1 MNDISGPDRKI
12 QPPNDPTFQRACQT
26 QHSPMN
32 ESVSGDGE
40 QLATFHIVEASRA
53 LTAFTAPAAAF
64 AVPVKGEW
72 SACTRGSLGM
82 TRTEVAEKAEEDGLT
97 VHTE

>member
-1 MNDISGPDRKI
+1 MNDISRARQENSAAERPDL
-12 QPPNDPTFQRACQT
+12 PEGLLRA

-40 QLATFHIVEASRA
+40 QLATFHIAEASRA

-64 AVPVKGEW
+64 AVPV
-72 SACTRGSLGM
+72 R
-82 TRTEVAEKAEEDGLT
+82 
-97 VHTE
+97 